1 MEQKLEDWK
10 EAVKNSFR
18 KWKKDVSIHQ
28 DVENYFNTIEK
39 SELGKFLKQDSKAFI
54 EKFRNLGEDL
64 EKIDEKD
71 ISAEFLQL
79 QIDVRDASEEEVKG
93 FVKETIFGEF
103 KEEFSKLFDSVETSF
118 GDVLKAILKSIQNF
132 LEACLKR

>member
-10 EAVKNSFR
+10 ETVKNSFR

-64 EKIDEKD
+64 EKIEEKD

-79 QIDVRDASEEEVKG
+79 QIDVRDASEEEVKR
-93 FVKETIFGEF
+93 FVKETILGEF
-103 KEEFSKLFDSVETSF
+103 KEEFSKLFDSAETSF